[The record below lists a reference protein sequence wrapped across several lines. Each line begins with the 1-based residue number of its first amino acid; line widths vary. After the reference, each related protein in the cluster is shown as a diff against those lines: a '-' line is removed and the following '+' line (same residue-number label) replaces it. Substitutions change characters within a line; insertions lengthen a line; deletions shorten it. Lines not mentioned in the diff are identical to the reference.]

1 MLRRAVPDVSD
12 IDIFRAAALL
22 IKERGDEAGI
32 HADTEFDN
40 MLERGNIEG
49 AEVWLRIAKAIQDMQ
64 REAPHPGEQ
73 RH

>member
-1 MLRRAVPDVSD
+1 MSARAMED
-12 IDIFRAAALL
+12 IQIFRAAALL

-40 MLERGNIEG
+40 MVERGDIEG
-49 AEVWLRIAKAIQDMQ
+49 AAVWLRIAKAIHDTQ
-64 REAPHPGEQ
+64 RETPRPGEH

>member
-1 MLRRAVPDVSD
+1 MAVDD

-64 REAPHPGEQ
+64 REMPRAGEPQ
-73 RH
+73 H

>member
-1 MLRRAVPDVSD
+1 M
-12 IDIFRAAALL
+12 L

-64 REAPHPGEQ
+64 REAPRPGEK